1 MVLLIHLI
9 FTAILNWRECGSKSV
24 KRQKFQDK
32 SNETEHADTE
42 NRIGVT
48 RGEGVVEGKMDK
60 GDQLYGDGR
69 KVNFWWWALCR
80 VDRSKNKTFYKWNLL

>member
-9 FTAILNWRECGSKSV
+9 FTAILNWRECGSKAV

-69 KVNFWWWALCR
+69 KVNFWW
-80 VDRSKNKTFYKWNLL
+80 

>member
-1 MVLLIHLI
+1 MTKWALSQMRGS
-9 FTAILNWRECGSKSV
+9 FNIL
-24 KRQKFQDK
+24 K
-32 SNETEHADTE
+32 SNENEHADTE

-69 KVNFWWWALCR
+69 KVNFWW
-80 VDRSKNKTFYKWNLL
+80 

>member
-9 FTAILNWRECGSKSV
+9 FTAILNWRECGSKAV

-32 SNETEHADTE
+32 SNENEHADTE

-69 KVNFWWWALCR
+69 KVNFWW
-80 VDRSKNKTFYKWNLL
+80 

>member
-1 MVLLIHLI
+1 MKFVTISLPFATTWMGLEGTMLSEISQMEKDKYCMISLIHGNM
-9 FTAILNWRECGSKSV
+9 TSKQS
-24 KRQKFQDK
+24 KNK
-32 SNETEHADTE
+32 HADTE

-69 KVNFWWWALCR
+69 KVNFWW
-80 VDRSKNKTFYKWNLL
+80 